1 MKKVTTIAA
10 AALALAA
17 VYVFGDW
24 VYEGHWGSRDSYNGK
39 LKFKDLLHD
48 FSDGKLTATK
58 HDYKPATK
66 DNVAIGGD

>member
-10 AALALAA
+10 AALAPAA

-24 VYEGHWGSRDSYNGK
+24 VYEGQW
-39 LKFKDLLHD
+39 D

-58 HDYKPATK
+58 HNYKPALE
-66 DNVAIGGD
+66 DDVVVGEQ